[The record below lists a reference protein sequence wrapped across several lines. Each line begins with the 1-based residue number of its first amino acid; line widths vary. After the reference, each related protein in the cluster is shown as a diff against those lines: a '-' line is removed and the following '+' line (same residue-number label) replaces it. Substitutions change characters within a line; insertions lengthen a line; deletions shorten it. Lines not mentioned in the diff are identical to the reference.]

1 MSSNKQCGICGEALL
16 STDFSSGPSQHFCGL
31 ELNGAAIVRPGIISD
46 PILSDMSATSSVST
60 DDEGDA
66 RLSAVAAHG
75 LPTTAHN
82 LVDLAEIGRLHMEN
96 EALKRTAQPA
106 VMLSA
111 FSNVSASSMTVP
123 AGQRMA
129 QEVAMPSGES
139 IMVEVAVHT
148 K

>member
-1 MSSNKQCGICGEALL
+1 MSSTRLCGICGGALL
-16 STDFSSGPSQHFCGL
+16 SSDFSSDPSQHFCGL
-31 ELNGAAIVRPGIISD
+31 ELNGAAIVRPGMVDD
-46 PILSDMSATSSVST
+46 PTISDMSATSSVST

-66 RLSAVAAHG
+66 RLSAVAVHG

-96 EALKRTAQPA
+96 EALKRTVQPA
-106 VMLSA
+106 SMLTTFPELSG
-111 FSNVSASSMTVP
+111 SSMTVP
-123 AGQRMA
+123 AGQHMT

>member
-1 MSSNKQCGICGEALL
+1 MSSNQQCGICGEALL

-66 RLSAVAAHG
+66 RLSAVAAH
-75 LPTTAHN
+75 AHN

-96 EALKRTAQPA
+96 EALKRIAQPA
-106 VMLSA
+106 VLLSA
-111 FSNVSASSMTVP
+111 FSNVSGSSMTVP